1 MTPRTDHKTVSD
13 KGVSG
18 DLYQEL
24 KEKVSRLAEF
34 ARESSGVG
42 KDCDYEQLF
51 ELIVEQ
57 TVSLMRA
64 PVCILRLLSRDA
76 KRLILKA
83 SYGLSETSEFKGYI
97 SLGKS
102 ISGRVV
108 KNGTACIINDL
119 DSELQSSEHV
129 LVEEERLHSL
139 LAVPLLTNKKAIGS
153 LTVYSTRLDNYK
165 DNDVNIM
172 SILANQAAMITE
184 NGRLTAQTRI
194 QSLNTISVLANVID
208 TKDTYTRGHSE
219 KVMRYSLL
227 IAEAL
232 GLPEKEK
239 EIIQYA
245 SLLHDIGKIGV
256 DIGVLKK
263 EGPLDKKEWE
273 QIHAHPQ
280 IGAEIVDNTG
290 LLGELVPVI
299 LHHHERYEGGG
310 YPSPER
316 KTKNIPIGARILAV
330 ADAFEAMTSD
340 RPYRKSLSMQEAKE
354 ELKKCSGT
362 QFDPKV
368 VDVFITILEGKNI

>member
-1 MTPRTDHKTVSD
+1 MCSSD
-13 KGVSG
+13 
-18 DLYQEL
+18 L
-24 KEKVSRLAEF
+24 
-34 ARESSGVG
+34 
-42 KDCDYEQLF
+42 
-51 ELIVEQ
+51 
-57 TVSLMRA
+57 
-64 PVCILRLLSRDA
+64 
-76 KRLILKA
+76 
-83 SYGLSETSEFKGYI
+83 
-97 SLGKS
+97 
-102 ISGRVV
+102 
-108 KNGTACIINDL
+108 
-119 DSELQSSEHV
+119 
-129 LVEEERLHSL
+129 
-139 LAVPLLTNKKAIGS
+139 
-153 LTVYSTRLDNYK
+153 RLDNYK
-165 DNDVNIM
+165 DNDVNII
-172 SILANQAAMITE
+172 SILANQIALVIE

-208 TKDTYTRGHSE
+208 AKDTYTRGHSE

-227 IAEAL
+227 IAGAL

-263 EGPLDKKEWE
+263 AGPLDKKEWE

-362 QFDPKV
+362 QFDPEV